1 MDDALRVAL
10 AELVDAAWEEWSRA
24 WQAHGD
30 VVPVQS
36 APVLWFGNL
45 ERYLQSPR
53 RIVTI
58 GVNPGP
64 DTFHKAGPWRFYPDL
79 AMGNRPGLD
88 AYVTAMNG
96 FPLNGWFPGWNGLLE
111 PLGASYPQAVDG
123 NAPLHIDLTPIYTSC
138 VFSDSRVAP
147 AARQALLEHGMV
159 ILSQLLGI
167 LCPEFAF
174 LSVKADYYLR
184 FIDGLGMVG
193 PVTPWHLGGHSGVR
207 AILDP
212 GCQFLWLRKTGLAPV
227 SAGIADQIALGQW
240 MLRPPEVR
248 PPQRDQGLK
257 ADKVPKLPKMPKN
270 PDRQP
275 PEPAQLAGG
284 AMYNQRFYAACNR
297 LLADQ
302 DDPMRLAHHGND
314 HYARANV
321 QGRLGRLGFGFQFP
335 GRARHRPGFVTFEA
349 NSAVSNQEPG
359 FREWKIARQVAGELG
374 VTAAVQGVKGQTT
387 WRIFIPAV
395 DATEHDVEDQAVI
408 DRAARGT
415 VEVLLKA
422 MGAYRRIVEQ
432 YPL

>member
-1 MDDALRVAL
+1 MDDAHRVAL
-10 AELVDAAWEEWSRA
+10 AELVDAAWIEWSRA
-24 WQAHGD
+24 RHAHGD
-30 VVPVQS
+30 VVPEQS
-36 APVLWFGNL
+36 APVLWFGDL
-45 ERYLQSPR
+45 ERYLASPS

-64 DTFHKAGPWRFYPDL
+64 GTFPQDGQWQFYPDL
-79 AMGNRPGLD
+79 AGGNRPGLA
-88 AYVTAMNG
+88 AYVTAMSG
-96 FPLNGWFPGWNGLLE
+96 FPLSSWFPGWNGLLA
-111 PLGASYPQAVDG
+111 PLGARYPQAVDG
-123 NAPLHIDLTPIYTSC
+123 NAPLHLDLTPICTSW

-167 LCPEFAF
+167 LRPEFAF

-207 AILDP
+207 AILDT

-248 PPQRDQGLK
+248 PPQRDQGMK
-257 ADKVPKLPKMPKN
+257 VDKIPKVPKVPKN
-270 PDRQP
+270 PHQQA

-284 AMYNQRFYAACNR
+284 ATYYQRFYAACNR
-297 LLADQ
+297 LLIGQ
-302 DDPMRLAHHGND
+302 RYPMRLAHQRSD
-314 HYARANV
+314 HYARAN
-321 QGRLGRLGFGFQFP
+321 GHGLPGRLGFGFQFP

-349 NSAVSNQEPG
+349 DSTVLNQEPD
-359 FREWKIARQVAGELG
+359 FPAWRIAKQVAVVLG
-374 VTAAVQGVKGQTT
+374 GMTPVVGANGLT

-422 MGAYRRIVEQ
+422 MGAYRRLDDE
-432 YPL
+432 YPR